1 MKVVFVQDLPNV
13 AEEGDVKEV
22 KRGHARNYLFPK
34 GFAVPATADEL
45 KRVEARQR
53 AAAKRRE
60 EQKAEAQG
68 LAGTI
73 EGVSL
78 VFAKKVTS
86 KGNIYGSVSNTAIMQ
101 ELKKLGHN
109 VEKTMVKLD
118 EPLKQLGEHEVG
130 IELAKDVIAKIK
142 VTIEAAE
149 GEAVEETAAEETV
162 KTVVEEVEAIVAE
175 EPKETAIEESEEIV
189 AEETPEATAEETK
202 EPTDEEN

>member
-1 MKVVFVQDLPNV
+1 MKVVFVQDLPDV

-34 GFAVPATADEL
+34 GFAVPATLDEL
-45 KRVEARQR
+45 KRVDARQR

-86 KGNIYGSVSNTAIMQ
+86 KGNIYGSVSTTAILQ
-101 ELKKLGHN
+101 ELKRLGHN
-109 VEKTMVKLD
+109 IEKSMIKLD
-118 EPLKQLGEHEVG
+118 EPLKQLGEYEVG
-130 IELAKDVIAKIK
+130 IDLTKDVIAKVK

-149 GEAVEETAAEETV
+149 GEAVEETASEEPAET
-162 KTVVEEVEAIVAE
+162 VAE
-175 EPKETAIEESEEIV
+175 EPEVAVAEESEEMI
-189 AEETPEATAEETK
+189 AEETPEAVTE
-202 EPTDEEN
+202 EPTNEED